1 MPNTRSTH
9 KVRLLSAAA
18 GVAALLTG
26 GLVAAPIASAAPV
39 TPGTPGAPGAPGATQ
54 PAQPRTEVLTLVARQ
69 TQSTSVDLGQKGLGP
84 GDELV
89 IAEDIYRDGR
99 KIGDHSVVCT
109 YVHLEPSALQCV
121 GTFALPKGQISG
133 QALLHLPPAA
143 SIDIPIT
150 GGSGAYD
157 TARGY
162 VHTVPAGKTERH
174 LTFHI
179 IH

>member
-1 MPNTRSTH
+1 MPNTRSTR

-26 GLVAAPIASAAPV
+26 GLAAAPLASAAPA
-39 TPGTPGAPGAPGATQ
+39 APAAAHAAPS
-54 PAQPRTEVLTLVARQ
+54 RTEVLALVARQ
-69 TQSTSVDLGQKGLGP
+69 TQSTSVDLGTKGLSL

-89 IAEDIYRDGR
+89 IAEDVYRDGK

-133 QALLHLPPAA
+133 QVLLHLPPAP